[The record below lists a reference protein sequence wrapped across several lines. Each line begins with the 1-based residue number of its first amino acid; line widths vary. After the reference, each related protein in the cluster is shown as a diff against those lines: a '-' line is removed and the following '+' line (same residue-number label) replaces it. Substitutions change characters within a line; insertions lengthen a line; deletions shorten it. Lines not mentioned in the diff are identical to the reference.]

1 METRYYSEGY
11 SRCQKC
17 KVRFQKVYATGETPF
32 DAKQQAE
39 WSAGTLCCAE
49 CGPDARGEFVATEA
63 GKLVNGE
70 IVDRTKYVM
79 RCPKCGCY
87 LE

>member
-49 CGPDARGEFVATEA
+49 CGPDARGEFVATASWSMAKSSIEQ
-63 GKLVNGE
+63 N
-70 IVDRTKYVM
+70 T
-79 RCPKCGCY
+79 
-87 LE
+87 